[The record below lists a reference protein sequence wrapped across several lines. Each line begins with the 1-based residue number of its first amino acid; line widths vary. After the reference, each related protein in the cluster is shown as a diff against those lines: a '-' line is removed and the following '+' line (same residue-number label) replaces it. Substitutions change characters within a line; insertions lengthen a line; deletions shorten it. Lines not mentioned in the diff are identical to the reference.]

1 MRQFITTIS
10 TAIRGLFSSIGRV
23 YTRLFGAL
31 SWTPPAWVGQVRA
44 RVAASGIT
52 AQAAQR
58 MQKMRAHTQQHARN
72 YRKAAVA
79 VAVLLVVGLAGYVWY
94 QSLPKKI
101 EFTLSGTSPSAT
113 RLVENA
119 TPDTLQIS
127 FSGSSARLDQ
137 IGKPVTQGIS
147 LSPAINGEW
156 RWDSDS
162 QLSFTPTQDWA
173 VGQDYVVRL
182 DKSLFPDHVRL
193 SDYSYRFAS
202 AAFTASIS
210 NIEFY
215 QDPKNPKIKKV
226 VATAVFSHAVDTA
239 DFEKRVS
246 LRMAGE
252 KAGFLGLG
260 AKTYPFTV
268 SYNKFKGE
276 AYIHSDP
283 IEIPA
288 KDGSMTLV
296 IEDGVHSMFGGPALK
311 KKLEKKVT
319 IPGMFNF
326 FRIQSAQ
333 LTLVRNERYEPEQV
347 LVIQTTAGVEESRL
361 QKNLT
366 VYVLPRNKPAL
377 QGQPEQKDYHYYQA
391 EEIGPEILKA
401 AEKVVLTPLPT
412 DREYATLHSFKYKAE
427 VGRSIYIKLD
437 KGIESFG
444 GYILAKTFDVIAAV
458 PDFPK
463 ELNIMYD
470 GAILSHSGE
479 KKVSMLARDIEAVRF
494 QVARILPTQ
503 INHLITQS
511 SGQFRSPQFNNYQFS
526 PENISEYFTEIRDL
540 KKLEHGKTQY
550 FAFDLS
556 KYMNQEAAAAGK
568 RGLFFYKVEGMDAA
582 HEHPVGVEDSRL
594 ILVTNL
600 GVLVKDNVDGSHD
613 VFVQSINDGQPVAG
627 AQVQVLGKNGL
638 PIVSDTTDATG
649 HVSFPTLASLERE
662 KTPTVYLVRRGD
674 DFSFLPFQRGD
685 RQLNFSRFD
694 IGGEVTSASGD
705 GLNAYLFSDRGIY
718 RPGDMFHVGAIIKAA
733 NWQESLAGIPLET
746 VITDARGQ
754 EVQKKKIS
762 LSAAGFEELSYKTE
776 ETSPTGNYQASIY
789 LVRDSHRANLLGQT
803 TVRVEE
809 FLPDRLKISTRFS
822 QERLEGWV
830 SPKDLKAD
838 VTLKNLFG
846 TAATDRRVAANIT
859 LTPAYP
865 AFRAH
870 KEYSFFDPARAKNS
884 VNERLPD
891 QQTDADGNAS
901 FDLNLERFAQATYRL
916 SFLAEGYEAEGG
928 RGVNSESSVLVSPLA
943 HLIGYKT
950 DGNLRYIKKG
960 SERSIEFIAIDP
972 ALKKIAVANLK
983 AQVIESRYVSVLTQ
997 QSDGTFKY
1005 QSVRKEIPVSKSE
1018 LNVPAQGLHYALPTG
1033 QPGDYVVI
1041 IRGNDDIELSRVEF
1055 SVAGSANLT
1064 RSLEKNAELQI
1075 KLSKTDYALGEE
1087 IELEIKAPY
1096 TGAGLITIERDR
1108 VYTHR
1113 WFKTTTTASIQ
1124 RIRLLGNLEGN
1135 GYVSVSFLRAMDSP
1149 EIFMSPLSY
1158 GVVPFSISREK
1169 RINTIQLNA
1178 AEIAR
1183 PGEPYRIRYQTEQPG
1198 KIVVFAVDEGIL
1210 QVANYQT
1217 PDPLAHYFKKRAL
1230 QVQTAQILD
1239 LILPEY
1245 KLTQQLSA
1253 PGGDQEGLDAIG
1265 KNLNPFK
1272 RRRDKPIVYWSGII
1286 DADNTSRELIYDVPD
1301 YFNGTLR
1308 VMAVAV
1314 SAETIGVAQKKA
1326 FIRGHFVLSPNVP
1339 TFVAP
1344 GDEFEVSVGVANNV
1358 EGSGNDPEISLEL
1371 KTSEHLE
1378 VIGQTKQALKIG
1390 EGKESSIKYQLRAKT
1405 VLGSGNLT
1413 FTASMADK
1421 RSKASVDLSVR
1432 PPVPFMTTVSSG
1444 HFKAGQ
1450 AQVAVPRKIYPQYR
1464 TLEATASPMPLG
1476 MSRGLIGYLNTY
1488 PYLCTEQLVSRA
1500 FPAIILRQQPEFGY
1514 APDKVDAIFNE
1525 TIRTLRARQN
1535 AEGAFGFWAANS
1547 HVSEMQTVYA
1557 LHYLT
1562 EAKEKGSAVP
1572 ADILQRGLD
1581 YLKNLQSGDTDSLS
1595 AARVQ
1600 AYAIYILTR
1609 NGVVTTNYLNTLR
1622 SQLDEKQAKLWK
1634 KDLTGAYLAATY
1646 KLLKKDSAAESLIS
1660 DSRLGEAQKTDYAFF
1675 YDGTVRDAQLLYLL
1689 ARHFPDR
1696 LKKVSGDEI
1705 VALVTPLTQGNYNT
1719 ISSAY
1724 LILGL
1729 DAYANSIGMAQAAE
1743 ISMTEIRVKGK
1754 QPLVLPKGLFPH
1766 AEFSDQAEKLLI
1778 ESPSPFNTFY
1788 QVTQSGFDLGVADKE
1803 IKQRLE
1809 VQREYRDAQGKVVSS
1824 IPMGEE
1830 IEVHVKLRSVEKG
1843 GVQNVAIVDL
1853 LPGGFE
1859 VVMEATRGTSNRAAR
1874 PSEPTQQP
1882 VAENPNEQGAE
1893 QPPLNE
1899 DGTEPQEE
1907 QPYQGEG
1914 GEADGMAAPDAPVTW
1929 YSPITSPKSTW
1940 TPEYVDIREDRV
1952 VIFGTVS
1959 DSAQEFVYRIKA
1971 TNKGSFVVPPVFA
1984 EAMYDRSIQGRSV
1997 SGKIIV
2003 EANK

>member
-1 MRQFITTIS
+1 MRQLINAVLTT
-10 TAIRGLFSSIGRV
+10 IRGLLSGIGRV
-23 YTRLFGAL
+23 YAYLFGAL
-31 SWTPPAWVGQVRA
+31 SWTPPLWVGQCRT

-52 AQAAQR
+52 TQAAQQIQR
-58 MQKMRAHTQQHARN
+58 MRTHIQQHARN
-72 YRKAAVA
+72 YRFTAMG
-79 VAVLLVVGLAGYVWY
+79 VAVLLVLGAAGYLWY
-94 QSLPKKI
+94 KAQPKPV
-101 EFTLSGTSPSAT
+101 EFTLSGTPPSAM
-113 RLVENA
+113 RLAENA
-119 TPDTLQIS
+119 TPDSLRLTID
-127 FSGSSARLDQ
+127 GSAARLDQ
-137 IGKPVTQGIS
+137 IGKPISQGIS
-147 LSPAINGEW
+147 LSPTINGEW

-162 QLSFTPTQDWA
+162 QLTFTPTQDWA

-193 SDYSYRFAS
+193 SDYTYRFAS
-202 AAFTASIS
+202 AAFSTSIS

-215 QDPKNPKIKKV
+215 QDPKNPKLKKV

-239 DFEKRVS
+239 DFEKRIT
-246 LRMAGE
+246 LRMAGQKE
-252 KAGFLGLG
+252 GFLGLG
-260 AKTYPFTV
+260 AKTYPFKV

-288 KDGSMTLV
+288 KDSAMTLV
-296 IEDGVHSMFGGPALK
+296 IDSGVRSMFGGPAFK
-311 KKLEKKVT
+311 EKLESKVT

-361 QKNLT
+361 QKNLS
-366 VYVLPRNKPAL
+366 VYMLPKDRPAL
-377 QGQPEQKDYHYYQA
+377 QGQPLQKDYHYYNT

-401 AEKVVLTPLPT
+401 STKVTLEPLPT
-412 DREYATLHSFKYKAE
+412 DSEYATLHSFKYKAE
-427 VGRSIYIKLD
+427 VGRTLYIRLD

-444 GYILAKTFDVIAAV
+444 GYILANVFDAIANV

-494 QVARILPTQ
+494 QLARILPSQ

-526 PENISEYFTEIRDL
+526 PENISEYFTEDRDL

-556 KYMNQEAAAAGK
+556 KYMNQDTGGK
-568 RGLFFYKVEGMDAA
+568 RGLFFYKVEGIDAA
-582 HEHPVGVEDSRL
+582 HENLIGVEDSRL

-613 VFVQSINDGQPVAG
+613 VFVQSIHDGQPIAG

-638 PIVSDTTDATG
+638 PIVNATTDANG
-649 HVSFPTLASLERE
+649 RVSFPKLESFQRE
-662 KTPTVYLVRRGD
+662 KTPTVYLVQRGE
-674 DFSFLPFQRGD
+674 DFSFLPYQHGD

-694 IGGEVTSASGD
+694 TGGEVTDVNGD

-718 RPGDMFHVGAIIKAA
+718 RPGDLFHVGAIIKAA
-733 NWQESLAGIPLET
+733 SWQESLAGIPLET

-754 EVQKKKIS
+754 EVQKNKIS
-762 LSAAGFEELSYKTE
+762 LSAAGFEELSYQTE
-776 ETSPTGNYQASIY
+776 ETAPTGNYQASIY
-789 LVRDSHRANLLGQT
+789 LIRDGHRSNLLGQA

-809 FLPDRLKISTRFS
+809 FLPDRLKISSRFS

-830 SPKDLKAD
+830 SPKDLKAN

-846 TAATDRRVAANIT
+846 TAATDRRVAASIT
-859 LTPAYP
+859 LSPAYP
-865 AFRAH
+865 AFRSY
-870 KEYSFFDPARAKNS
+870 KDYTFFDPARAKNS

-891 QQTDADGNAS
+891 QQTDDEGNAS
-901 FDLNLERFAQATYRL
+901 FDLNLDRFAQATYRL

-943 HLIGYKT
+943 HLVGYKT

-972 ALKKIAVANLK
+972 ALKKIAVTNLK

-997 QSDGTFKY
+997 QGNGTFKY
-1005 QSVRKEIPVSKSE
+1005 QSVRKEIPVSKNDVSIS
-1018 LNVPAQGLHYALPTG
+1018 AQGLQYALPTG

-1041 IRGNDDIELSRVEF
+1041 IRNSDDVELSRVEF
-1055 SVAGSANLT
+1055 SIAGSANLT

-1075 KLSKTDYALGEE
+1075 KLSKTDYAPGEE

-1124 RIRLLGNLEGN
+1124 RIRVPTDLEGN
-1135 GYVSVSFLRAMDSP
+1135 GYVNVSFLRAMDSP

-1158 GVVPFSISREK
+1158 GVAPFSISRAK
-1169 RINTIQLNA
+1169 RINTIQLNT

-1245 KLTQQLSA
+1245 KLSQQLSA

-1272 RRRDKPIVYWSGII
+1272 RRRDKPIVYWSGIV
-1286 DADNTSRELIYDVPD
+1286 DADTTSRELVYNVPD

-1308 VMAVAV
+1308 VMAVVV

-1358 EGSGNDPEISLEL
+1358 EGSGNEPEINLEL

-1378 VIGQTKQALKIG
+1378 VVGQAKQVLKIG
-1390 EGKESSIKYQLRAKT
+1390 EGKESSIKYQIRAKT
-1405 VLGSGNLT
+1405 ALGSGNLT

-1432 PPVPFMTTVSSG
+1432 PPVPFMTTISSG
-1444 HFKAGQ
+1444 HFKSGKVE
-1450 AQVAVPRKIYPQYR
+1450 VAVPRKIYPQYR
-1464 TLEATASPMPLG
+1464 TLAATASPMPLG
-1476 MSRGLIGYLNTY
+1476 MSRGLISYLDTY

-1525 TIRTLRARQN
+1525 TIRILRARQN

-1547 HVSEMQTVYA
+1547 HVSDMQSVYA

-1562 EAKEKGSAVP
+1562 EAKEKGSPVP
-1572 ADILQRGLD
+1572 ADLLQRGLE
-1581 YLKNLQSGDTDSLS
+1581 YLKNLQSRDVDSLS
-1595 AARVQ
+1595 ETRVQ

-1609 NGVVTTNYLNTLR
+1609 NGVVTTNYLNSLR
-1622 SQLDEKQAKLWK
+1622 TRLDDKQAKVWK

-1646 KLLKKDSAAESLIS
+1646 KLLKKDSAAESLIG
-1660 DSRLGEAQKTDYAFF
+1660 DSRIGEAQKTDYAYL

-1696 LKKVSGDEI
+1696 LKKVSGDDI
-1705 VALVTPLTQGNYNT
+1705 VALVKPLSQGNYNT

-1724 LILGL
+1724 LILGM
-1729 DAYANSIGMAQAAE
+1729 DAYANSIGLAQAVE
-1743 ISMTEIRVKGK
+1743 ISMTEIRAKGGK

-1766 AEFSDQAEKLLI
+1766 ADFSDQAEKLLI

-1788 QVTQSGFDLGVADKE
+1788 QVTQSGFDLAAPDKE

-1809 VQREYRDAQGKVVSS
+1809 VQREYRNTEDTVVTTV
-1824 IPMGEE
+1824 PMGEE

-1859 VVMEATRGTSNRAAR
+1859 VVMDATRGTSNRPAR
-1874 PSEPTQQP
+1874 PSEPAQP
-1882 VAENPNEQGAE
+1882 QVAVDNPDGQVPTD

-1899 DGTEPQEE
+1899 DGSAPQE

-1914 GEADGMAAPDAPVTW
+1914 GEGDGMAAPDAPVTW

-1940 TPEYVDIREDRV
+1940 IPEYVDIREDRV

-1997 SGKIIV
+1997 SGKIVV

>member
-1 MRQFITTIS
+1 MRPFFNKLFS
-10 TAIRGLFSSIGRV
+10 AVRGLLSGISRG
-23 YTRLFGAL
+23 YTRIFGAV
-31 SWTPPAWVGQVRA
+31 SWTPPAWAAQCRT
-44 RVAASGIT
+44 RVVSSGVT
-52 AQAAQR
+52 AQAVQR
-58 MQKMRAHTQQHARN
+58 IQKIRAHLAQHGRA
-72 YRKAAVA
+72 YRWSAVG
-79 VAVLLVVGLAGYVWY
+79 VIVLFVLSIAGYLVY
-94 QSLPKKI
+94 QALPKPT
-101 EFTLSGTSPSAT
+101 EFTLRGTPPSAT

-119 TPDTLQIS
+119 TPDSLRIS
-127 FSGSSARLDQ
+127 ISGSAARLEQ
-137 IGKPVTQGIS
+137 IGKPITQGIS
-147 LSPAINGEW
+147 LTPAMNGEW
-156 RWDSDS
+156 RWDSES
-162 QLSFTPTQDWA
+162 HLTFTPTQEWA
-173 VGQDYVVRL
+173 VGQAYVVRL

-193 SDYSYRFAS
+193 SDYTYHFVS
-202 AAFTASIS
+202 ATFTPSIS
-210 NIEFY
+210 TLEFY

-226 VATAVFSHAVDTA
+226 VATVIFTHAVDTA
-239 DFEKRVS
+239 DFEKRIT
-246 LRMAGE
+246 LRMAGQKE
-252 KAGFLGLG
+252 GFLGLG
-260 AKTYPFTV
+260 AQTYPFKV

-288 KDGSMTLV
+288 KDSAMSLV
-296 IEDGVHSMFGGPALK
+296 IDDGVRSLHGGPAFSH
-311 KKLEKKVT
+311 KLESKVT

-333 LTLVRNERYEPEQV
+333 LSLVRNERYEPEQV
-347 LVIQTTAGVEESRL
+347 MVIQTTAGVEETRL
-361 QKNLT
+361 QKNLS
-366 VYVLPRNKPAL
+366 VYLLPKTRPAL
-377 QGQPEQKDYHYYQA
+377 QDQPARENYHYYST

-401 AEKVVLTPLPT
+401 AEKVVLEPLPT

-427 VGRSIYIKLD
+427 VGRHVYIKLD
-437 KGIESFG
+437 KGIESYG
-444 GYILAKTFDVIAAV
+444 GYILANVFDAIATV

-494 QVARILPTQ
+494 QVARILPSQ

-540 KKLEHGKTQY
+540 KQLEHGKTQY

-556 KYMNQEAAAAGK
+556 KYVNSETASSSK
-568 RGLFFYKVEGMDAA
+568 RGLFFYKIEGMDAT
-582 HEHPVGVEDSRL
+582 HKHPIGVEDSRL

-600 GVLVKDNVDGSHD
+600 GVLVKDNADGSHD
-613 VFVQSINDGQPVAG
+613 VFVQSIQDGQPVAG

-638 PIVSDTTDATG
+638 PIVNETTDANG
-649 HVSFPTLASLERE
+649 RVSLPSLSNFERE
-662 KTPTVYLVRRGD
+662 KTPTVYLVRRGE
-674 DFSFLPFQRGD
+674 DFSFLPYQRGD

-694 IGGEVTSASGD
+694 ISGEVTSSSGD

-718 RPGDMFHVGAIIKAA
+718 RPGDVFHVGAIIKAA
-733 NWQESLAGIPLET
+733 SWQESLAGIPLET

-754 EVQKKKIS
+754 EVQKNKIS
-762 LSAAGFEELSYKTE
+762 LSAAGFEELSYQTE
-776 ETSPTGNYQASIY
+776 ETSPTGNYRASVY
-789 LVRDSHRANLLGQT
+789 LVSDGHRSTMIGET
-803 TVRVEE
+803 SVRVEE

-830 SPKDLKAD
+830 SPADLKAN
-838 VTLKNLFG
+838 VSLKNLFG

-859 LTPAYP
+859 LSPAYP
-865 AFRAH
+865 AFRAY
-870 KEYSFFDPARAKNS
+870 KEYSFSDPAHAKNS
-884 VNERLPD
+884 FNERLPD
-891 QQTDADGNAS
+891 QQTDAEGNAS
-901 FDLNLERFAQATYRL
+901 FDLNLGRFAAATYRL

-928 RGVNSESSVLVSPLA
+928 RGVNSESSVLVSPLEY
-943 HLIGYKT
+943 LVGYKA
-950 DGNLRYIKKG
+950 DGSLRYIKKG
-960 SERSIEFIAIDP
+960 ATRSIEFIAIDP
-972 ALKKIAVANLK
+972 ALKKTAVTNLK
-983 AQVIESRYVSVLTQ
+983 AQVIEQRYVSVLTQ
-997 QSDGTFKY
+997 QSNGTYKY
-1005 QSVRKEIPVSKSE
+1005 QSVRKEIAVSKNDISIS
-1018 LNVPAQGLHYALPTG
+1018 AQGLQYPLPTS

-1041 IRGNDDIELSRVEF
+1041 IRGNEDVELSRVEF
-1055 SVAGSANLT
+1055 SIAGSANLT

-1075 KLSKTDYALGEE
+1075 KLSKTDYAPGEE

-1124 RIRLLGNLEGN
+1124 RIRVPADLEGN
-1135 GYVSVSFLRAMDSP
+1135 GYVNVSFLRAMDSP

-1169 RINTIQLNA
+1169 RINTIQLNT

-1183 PGEPYRIRYQTEQPG
+1183 PGEPYRIRYQTAQPG

-1253 PGGDQEGLDAIG
+1253 PGGDQEGLAAIG

-1286 DADNTSRELIYDVPD
+1286 DTDSKSHELIYDVPD

-1314 SAETIGVAQKKA
+1314 SADTIGVAQKKA

-1358 EGSGNDPEISLEL
+1358 EGSGNDPEINLEL

-1378 VIGQTKQALKIG
+1378 VIGQTKQVLKIG
-1390 EGKESSIKYQLRAKT
+1390 EGKESSMKYQLRAKT
-1405 VLGSGNLT
+1405 ALGSGNLT

-1444 HFKAGQ
+1444 HFKSGQ
-1450 AQVAVPRKIYPQYR
+1450 TEVAVPRKIYPQYR

-1500 FPAIILRQQPEFGY
+1500 FPAIILRHQAEFGY
-1514 APDKVDAIFNE
+1514 APDKVEATLEQTMRI
-1525 TIRTLRARQN
+1525 LRARQN

-1547 HVSEMQTVYA
+1547 HVSDMQTVYA
-1557 LHYLT
+1557 LHFLT
-1562 EAKEKGSAVP
+1562 EAKEKGSPVATDV
-1572 ADILQRGLD
+1572 LQRGLE
-1581 YLKNLQSGDTDSLS
+1581 YLKNLQSRESDSLS
-1595 AARVQ
+1595 EARVQ
-1600 AYAIYILTR
+1600 AYAIYILAR
-1609 NGVVTTNYLNTLR
+1609 NGVVTTNYLNSLR
-1622 SQLDEKQAKLWK
+1622 KRLDAKQAKLWK

-1646 KLLKKDSAAESLIS
+1646 KLLKKDGEAESLIS
-1660 DSRLGEAQKTDYAFF
+1660 DSRLGDAQQSDYAYF
-1675 YDGTVRDAQLLYLL
+1675 YDGMVRDAQLLYVL

-1696 LKKVSGDEI
+1696 LKKVSGDEML
-1705 VALVTPLTQGNYNT
+1705 ALVKPLTQGNYNT

-1729 DAYANSIGMAQAAE
+1729 DAYATSVGLTQALE
-1743 ISMTEIRVKGK
+1743 MSMTEIRIKGK
-1754 QPLVLPKGLFPH
+1754 QPLVLPKGLFPRV
-1766 AEFSDQAEKLLI
+1766 EFSEQAEKILI
-1778 ESPSPFNTFY
+1778 ESPGPYNTFY
-1788 QVTQSGFDLGVADKE
+1788 QVTQSGFDLGAPDKE

-1809 VQREYRDAQGKVVSS
+1809 VQREYRDAQDKVVTTV
-1824 IPMGEE
+1824 PRGEE
-1830 IEVHVKLRSVEKG
+1830 IEVHVKLRAVEKG

-1859 VVMEATRGTSNRAAR
+1859 VVIDATRGSNKRAVR
-1874 PSEPTQQP
+1874 PTEP
-1882 VAENPNEQGAE
+1882 V
-1893 QPPLNE
+1893 QPPVPQDNPDEQDGNRQQVMNE
-1899 DGTEPQEE
+1899 EGMENQEL
-1907 QPYQGEG
+1907 PRGEG
-1914 GEADGMAAPDAPVTW
+1914 GEADGMAAPDVPVTW

-1940 TPEYVDIREDRV
+1940 IPQYVDIREDRV

-1959 DSAQEFVYRIKA
+1959 ESVQEFVYRIKA
-1971 TNKGSFVVPPVFA
+1971 TNKGTFVIPPVFA
-1984 EAMYDRSIQGRSV
+1984 EGMYDRNVQGRSV